1 MLLWKTQYDVGIT
14 RIDAQHHIFLNVI
27 GEFQEACRQGAS
39 LDKLESILHEIALYA
54 RYHFYSEENIMRE
67 CGFPEINEHKNMHYQ
82 LLDDMNGRML
92 GMREGLSSARE
103 VEEFL
108 VQWFVRHTTHEDIKI
123 GLYISTTSRTDAE

>member
-1 MLLWKTQYDVGIT
+1 MFLWKTQYDVGIT

-67 CGFPEINEHKNMHYQ
+67 CGFPEINEPKN
-82 LLDDMNGRML
+82 
-92 GMREGLSSARE
+92 LS
-103 VEEFL
+103 
-108 VQWFVRHTTHEDIKI
+108 
-123 GLYISTTSRTDAE
+123 